1 MATATLAAYNAPAPE
16 RTVRM
21 TTRAVGIDL
30 GTTFSAIAHVNKF
43 GVPEILHNAE
53 GERITPSVVL
63 FENDDIIIGTYA
75 KQAAV
80 AYPDQVVEFV
90 KRYMGDDDFSFEYRG
105 ESYNAEKLSSFI
117 LAKLKH
123 DAELRL
129 GHRVDQAVITVPA
142 YFGDRQR
149 RATIRAGELAG
160 FKVLALLNEP
170 TSAAYAYGLANP
182 GVDKRL
188 LVFDLGG
195 GTFDVSIVHVKG
207 NEISVLAT
215 TGDHQLGGKDWDD
228 ALIRYAAEQF
238 HQRHGIDPLDDLAA
252 YHDLRGK
259 CTSAKL
265 SLSKRPKV
273 QLFYDYK
280 GKILRLEVAR
290 EKFEDLTA
298 ALLARCEALTR
309 DVMEDAGLQPDD
321 IDTIVLAG
329 GSTRM
334 PMVRDMIRRRFDQEP
349 AVDINPD
356 ECVSLGAALTAA
368 IEASRASGEAPPV
381 DIRTHDVTS
390 HSLGMVVYRDGRM
403 HNSRIIERNSRI
415 PCDRTRDDYV
425 TSHDG
430 QTTMDLWLVQGE
442 NDDPL
447 ECNVL
452 GHFEFYGIPSR
463 PSGRSQLS
471 VTFRYNA
478 NGIVEVEAM
487 DLSSGQT
494 LAHRL
499 AAGTVTL
506 EDLARDRAPMAV
518 VLVMDCSGSMYGRN
532 IEEART
538 AAMAF
543 TERTLGPN
551 RQVGLVAFPGGLLSP
566 LSNDVRKL
574 RDAMAGLTPI
584 GSTPMAEGLAAARE
598 LTRSRAGV
606 QRVFV
611 VLTDGHPDDP
621 DAAQAEAH
629 RIRSQGGRVVTI
641 GVGQQVRP
649 DFLRGLAS
657 RPEDF
662 HFCSESVELQ
672 GTFINLATELVQ
684 GA

>member
-1 MATATLAAYNAPAPE
+1 
-16 RTVRM
+16 M

-30 GTTFSAIAHVNKF
+30 GTTFSAIAYVNKF

-63 FENDDIIIGTYA
+63 FEGDDIIIGTYA

-80 AYPDQVVEFV
+80 AYPEQVVEFV
-90 KRYMGDDDFSFEYRG
+90 KRHMGDDDYSFEYRG
-105 ESYNAEKLSSFI
+105 ESYSAEKLSSFVI
-117 LAKLKH
+117 AKLKH

-142 YFGDRQR
+142 YFGHKQR
-149 RATIRAGELAG
+149 AATIRAGELAG

-195 GTFDVSIVHVKG
+195 GTFDVSIVHIKDH
-207 NEISVLAT
+207 EITVLAT

-228 ALIRYAAEQF
+228 ALIRHAADQF
-238 HQRHGIDPLDDLAA
+238 NQRHGLDPLDDLAA
-252 YHDLRGK
+252 YHDLRSK

-273 QLFYDYK
+273 QLFYDFR
-280 GKILRLEVAR
+280 GKILRLELTR
-290 EKFEDLTA
+290 ETFEDLTA
-298 ALLARCEALTR
+298 PLLARCEALTR
-309 DVMEDAGLQPDD
+309 DVLDDAKLSPND

-334 PMVRDMIRRRFDQEP
+334 PMVREMIRRRFDKEP

-368 IEASRASGEAPPV
+368 IEASRIAGEAPPV

-390 HSLGMVVYRDGRM
+390 HSLGMVVYREGGLY
-403 HNSRIIERNSRI
+403 NSRIIGRNSRI
-415 PCDRTRDDYV
+415 PCDRSRDDYV
-425 TSHDG
+425 TTHDG

-452 GHFEFYGIPSR
+452 GHFEFYGIPTRAAGKSR
-463 PSGRSQLS
+463 LA
-471 VTFRYNA
+471 VTYRYNA

-487 DLSSGQT
+487 DLDTGQT

-506 EDLARDRAPMAV
+506 EDLAKDRAPMAI
-518 VLVMDCSGSMYGRN
+518 VLLMDCSGSMYGRN
-532 IEEART
+532 IDDART
-538 AAMAF
+538 AAVMFA
-543 TERTLGPN
+543 ERTLGPN
-551 RQVGLVAFPGGLLSP
+551 RTVGLVAFPGGLQCALTA
-566 LSNDVRKL
+566 DVRRL
-574 RDAMAGLTPI
+574 REAVAGLTPI
-584 GSTPMAEGLAAARE
+584 GGTPMAEGLIAARD
-598 LTRSRAGV
+598 LMKSRAGV
-606 QRVFV
+606 QRIFV
-611 VLTDGHPDDP
+611 ILTDGHPDDP
-621 DAAQAEAH
+621 EAAQNEAH

-641 GVGQQVRP
+641 GVGQHVRP
-649 DFLRGLAS
+649 EFLRALAS
-657 RPEDF
+657 RPDDF
-662 HFCSESVELQ
+662 HYCNESVELQ
-672 GTFINLATELVQ
+672 GTFINLATELGQ